1 MFDSMSEEEI
11 TDFVLQM
18 SIQETQDPLLL
29 SKDRQAITTD
39 LPNWTYCI
47 SENIAFSVLDR
58 IYSLEEFSLFH

>member
-29 SKDRQAITTD
+29 SKDR
-39 LPNWTYCI
+39 
-47 SENIAFSVLDR
+47 
-58 IYSLEEFSLFH
+58 